1 VIIPFF
7 FVSSLPVTW
16 LYSLTKRKYILHHRT
31 GNAFGA
37 FFMPSAFQSSLLWI
51 ANLLSV
57 IIEKNVTAKIR
68 LLVLFFFM
76 TLYILLIG
84 KVSVWK
90 SAKKG
95 LLKIQLFI
103 GVLW

>member
-1 VIIPFF
+1 
-7 FVSSLPVTW
+7 
-16 LYSLTKRKYILHHRT
+16 
-31 GNAFGA
+31 
-37 FFMPSAFQSSLLWI
+37 
-51 ANLLSV
+51 
-57 IIEKNVTAKIR
+57 
-68 LLVLFFFM
+68 M